1 MVSIS
6 SIPKRPRARLRKIA
20 TATLAGGLAL
30 TVLAACGSSSDS
42 DDKSSAPESGTVTVE
57 LAKAAVATKPTSV
70 EIKVSD
76 ELRAKLPKK
85 VRDSGKLVVGGGF
98 LPSGVPPLGYLGT
111 DQKTWTGSEPDMSRM
126 VAAVFGL
133 KADFQPV
140 TFQNL
145 FVRLLA
151 GQYDVAFSQ
160 VSITEARKDQGMD
173 FASYRKDQAVF
184 EVLKTSDWNWD
195 GPESLAGKT
204 VAVKPGTHLQE
215 MLVEW
220 QKEMKAAGKPFEIK
234 YFTDVSG
241 IYLALDSGRI
251 DVYYTSTPAAAYH
264 VQQTE
269 SGEHPTRLAGVADP
283 GPGDIELL
291 IGAATKK
298 DNGLVEPISEAI
310 DYLIQNG
317 QYQKWIDTYGLQ
329 PEAVT
334 ESKINPPGLPGT

>member
-6 SIPKRPRARLRKIA
+6 STPKRSRARFRRIA
-20 TATLAGGLAL
+20 AVTLAGGLAL
-30 TVLAACGSSSDS
+30 ATLTACGDSSDS
-42 DDKSSAPESGTVTVE
+42 DDKSSAPKSDTVSVE
-57 LAKAAVATKPTSV
+57 LAKAAVATQPRTVK
-70 EIKVSD
+70 IKVS
-76 ELRAKLPKK
+76 EEIRAKLPKE

-133 KADFQPV
+133 EADFQPV

-195 GPESLAGKT
+195 GPDSLDGKT
-204 VAVKPGTHLQE
+204 VAVKPGTHLNE
-215 MLVEW
+215 MLLEW
-220 QKEMKAAGKPFEIK
+220 QKELKAKGKSFEIK

-264 VQQTE
+264 VQQTAD
-269 SGEHPTRLAGVADP
+269 GEHPTRLAGVADP

-298 DNGLVEPISEAI
+298 DNGLVEPLSDAI
-310 DYLIQNG
+310 NYLIENG
-317 QYQKWIDTYGLQ
+317 QYKEWIDTYGLE